1 MVVFVKSAEEKH
13 DISIGSGLG
22 CIFYQL
28 FLGACLREIL
38 SGAHAVVG
46 IRCAA
51 GIASFVDDLSLVAD
65 SRQDAFERR
74 DLVFYF
80 Q

>member
-1 MVVFVKSAEEKH
+1 MVVFVKTAEEKH

-28 FLGACLREIL
+28 FLGTCLREIL

-51 GIASFVDDLSLVAD
+51 DIASFVDDLSLVAD
-65 SRQDAFERR
+65 SSQDAFERG